1 MYISIEDEIRAYL
14 KDKDIDHL
22 TEQQIQRL
30 SSYLF
35 YNSVNVLMDEAKPSL
50 NNNADIEVSIKEK
63 IIGVLESEQKK
74 FEKQNN
80 SDEIGKILVK
90 VLNKHSNNEKISN
103 DEKTTLYNYL
113 QTQNEI
119 LDNDDIDRI
128 LSSTDNSDSL
138 SNDIK
143 NKIHKVINSRKLNYE
158 AIHDNKFYNRESH
171 FPFSDKLDN
180 NGYVKVD
187 NIDLLVK
194 CEFVLRNRDEEIH
207 VPQVNKIE
215 FGNSEKLNDIEGYRF
230 TNSENTFN
238 RRGIAKNLAQND
250 LTVSGKLN
258 ILNPGKNLNLNTHLE
273 ELANTIENGRLVDI
287 PLSNPNHWLLNHLQN
302 NLGKIYVD
310 THNLLNKLGNAEFN
324 LNELNK
330 IYNPY
335 IDNNNQNNNQN
346 DNQNNNQNDNQNNN
360 KKIKFDKNTGKLIAN
375 YRNNIADN
383 LLNIHSVLHD
393 NLGKES
399 DRINAKKDF

>member
-1 MYISIEDEIRAYL
+1 
-14 KDKDIDHL
+14 
-22 TEQQIQRL
+22 
-30 SSYLF
+30 
-35 YNSVNVLMDEAKPSL
+35 MDEAKSGL
-50 NNNADIEVSIKEK
+50 NNNADIEKSIKKE
-63 IIGVLESEQKK
+63 IMSVLESKQTK
-74 FEKQNN
+74 FKKQNN

-90 VLNKHSNNEKISN
+90 VINKHSNKEKISD

-119 LDNDDIDRI
+119 LDNDDIDRVLI
-128 LSSTDNSDSL
+128 LIDNNDSL
-138 SNDIK
+138 DNDIK
-143 NKIHKVINSRKLNYE
+143 NKIHKVINNRKLNYE

-171 FPFSDKLDN
+171 FPFSDKLNN

-215 FGNSEKLNDIEGYRF
+215 FGNSGKLNDIEGYRF
-230 TNSENTFN
+230 TNSENN

-273 ELANTIENGRLVDI
+273 ELANTIENEKLVDI

-302 NLGKIYVD
+302 NLGKLYVD
-310 THNLLNKLGNAEFN
+310 THNLLNKLN
-324 LNELNK
+324 
-330 IYNPY
+330 
-335 IDNNNQNNNQN
+335 
-346 DNQNNNQNDNQNNN
+346 
-360 KKIKFDKNTGKLIAN
+360 
-375 YRNNIADN
+375 
-383 LLNIHSVLHD
+383 
-393 NLGKES
+393 
-399 DRINAKKDF
+399 NAKVDLDKLNSIYFIKLK